1 MIMQPVAL
9 FSLFA
14 LCLSTFAL
22 AEPAL
27 AEASSTAGCI
37 EVRVGEYRAPDF
49 NCLSQQMSNPQG
61 AAAARK
67 NQQAMNPGIDKRAP
81 NALGLATPAATSVRM
96 GNAFGNS
103 VKPQRP
109 PVP

>member
-1 MIMQPVAL
+1 MQPVAL

-14 LCLSTFAL
+14 LCLSSFAL
-22 AEPAL
+22 AQPVHSESAPP
-27 AEASSTAGCI
+27 AGCI
-37 EVRVGEYRAPDF
+37 EVKVGEYRAPDY

-61 AAAARK
+61 TTAARK

-81 NALGLATPAATSVRM
+81 NSIGLATPAATSVRM
-96 GNAFGNS
+96 GNTFGNS

-109 PVP
+109 PLP

>member
-1 MIMQPVAL
+1 MHAAAL

-14 LCLSTFAL
+14 LGLSAFAL
-22 AEPAL
+22 VQPVHAETAP
-27 AEASSTAGCI
+27 TAGCI
-37 EVRVGEYRAPDF
+37 EVKVGEYRAPDY

-61 AAAARK
+61 TAAVRK

-81 NALGLATPAATSVRM
+81 NAIGLATPAATSVRM
-96 GNAFGNS
+96 GNTFGSS

-109 PVP
+109 PAP